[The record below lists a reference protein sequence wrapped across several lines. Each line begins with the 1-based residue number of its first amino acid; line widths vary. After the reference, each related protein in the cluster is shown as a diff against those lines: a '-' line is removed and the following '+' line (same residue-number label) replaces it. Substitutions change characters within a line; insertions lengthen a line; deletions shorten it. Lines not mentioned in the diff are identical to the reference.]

1 MGLGGAAMHS
11 YAGRRAD
18 QLPAAAL
25 KTRARS
31 FQIVFKKVRLVK
43 SMQILKKTCILKI
56 SIHTKFFGKNIYG
69 AKVYLQ
75 YI

>member
-1 MGLGGAAMHS
+1 MLGLNQSRLLGLGGAAMHS

-31 FQIVFKKVRLVK
+31 LQIVFKKESK
-43 SMQILKKTCILKI
+43 TSQIDAD
-56 SIHTKFFGKNIYG
+56 SEKNMHFEDFNSH
-69 AKVYLQ
+69 KV
-75 YI
+75 IW